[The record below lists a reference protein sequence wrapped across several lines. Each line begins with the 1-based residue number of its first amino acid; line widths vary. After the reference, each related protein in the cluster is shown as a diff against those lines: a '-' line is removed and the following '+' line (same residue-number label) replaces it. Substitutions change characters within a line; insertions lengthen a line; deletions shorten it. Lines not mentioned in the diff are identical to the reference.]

1 MATLPGCLPV
11 ARCLQTT
18 RKEVNTA
25 GYDSDSSDDGEGV
38 VLSRKPGAKDGDEE
52 SDDDMFADDAGKKA
66 KAAAEA
72 GAGKKKQEKYL
83 ALGDIEGQEF
93 GAGGSDDDEEAEPKP
108 ASGLDGPMGV
118 ELSSFN
124 MKDELEEGKFTEDG
138 AYVAKGKDAME
149 VHDKWLEGVDTGK
162 AAMRK
167 AREAK
172 KRQEDKEADRARQE
186 LEELQGGSGREGKV
200 AELVGL
206 LDQGETVMQAMQRLG
221 GQAGGGPKKSWAER
235 LKEKK
240 RLAKAAGKAAA
251 PPADVDMDADA
262 PAVAPTSAAS
272 ATSSEPAPAAP
283 AAAPSAFDRLSALT
297 SDLTALG
304 QLDIYSMSREALQ
317 RLLPAPPRP
326 SGSSAEMPSAGAAS
340 QPPPPDDGASYE
352 YRFKMDYIKSLPEGE
367 RPVER
372 EVFGACCSTGL
383 RTAAGAWILTRPRS
397 ALPTLCRPLPQAVDP
412 AVASAR
418 LLRRRRRRPRAR
430 RAAARWGRVEGLLG
444 PVRIRWLPTSDKP

>member
-1 MATLPGCLPV
+1 
-11 ARCLQTT
+11 
-18 RKEVNTA
+18 
-25 GYDSDSSDDGEGV
+25 
-38 VLSRKPGAKDGDEE
+38 
-52 SDDDMFADDAGKKA
+52 MFADDADKKA
-66 KAAAEA
+66 KAAAGA

-93 GAGGSDDDEEAEPKP
+93 GAGGSDDDDDDDEPKP
-108 ASGLDGPMGV
+108 ANGLDGPMGH

-172 KRQEDKEADRARQE
+172 KRQEAKEADRARQE
-186 LEELQGGSGREGKV
+186 LEDLQGGSGREGKV

-206 LDQGETVMQAMQRLG
+206 LGQGETVMQAMQRLG
-221 GQAGGGPKKSWAER
+221 AQAGGGGPKKSWAER

-240 RLAKAAGKAAA
+240 KLAKAASKTAA
-251 PPADVDMDADA
+251 PLTDVDMETDA
-262 PAVAPTSAAS
+262 PAPASTSAAS
-272 ATSSEPAPAAP
+272 ASAGSASTALAAS
-283 AAAPSAFDRLSALT
+283 PSAFDRLSALT

-317 RLLPAPPRP
+317 RLLPTPTKA
-326 SGSSAEMPSAGAAS
+326 SGSASRETPSAGTSS
-340 QPPPPDDGASYE
+340 QPPDDGASYE
-352 YRFKMDYIKSLPEGE
+352 YRFRMDYIKSLPEDE

-372 EVFGACCSTGL
+372 EVFGSLNVAHV
-383 RTAAGAWILTRPRS
+383 
-397 ALPTLCRPLPQAVDP
+397 LPPK
-412 AVASAR
+412 
-418 LLRRRRRRPRAR
+418 RAY
-430 RAAARWGRVEGLLG
+430 
-444 PVRIRWLPTSDKP
+444 